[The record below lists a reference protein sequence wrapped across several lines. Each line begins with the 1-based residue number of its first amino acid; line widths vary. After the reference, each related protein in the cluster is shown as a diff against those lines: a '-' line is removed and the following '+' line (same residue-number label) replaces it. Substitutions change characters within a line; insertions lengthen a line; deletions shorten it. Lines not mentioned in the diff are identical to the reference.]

1 VAAVPP
7 TNRIR
12 HPSPIIPSHQLGHH
26 HIADIISWQVS
37 IRNFSERTINIV
49 GETTRLTVFSFREV
63 KLPGTGNYIGVADF
77 VNCRAARAVSSR
89 LLPLEL

>member
-12 HPSPIIPSHQLGHH
+12 HPSLIIPSHQLGHH
-26 HIADIISWQVS
+26 DIADITSWQVS

-63 KLPGTGNYIGVADF
+63 KLPGAGNYIGVADF
-77 VNCRAARAVSSR
+77 VKQQLPRRATSTAAAA
-89 LLPLEL
+89 